1 MIRVTYSN
9 PMHVSLQP
17 SEFPACTFTIFLIK
31 HVLVNFTFEKY
42 YDVRTPDVSV
52 FFYFIFYYYYFFF
65 LEKAGLFYLA
75 PPYGFTWS
83 TMQFIVL
90 LLLIKHLKVTTIID
104 APRILLS
111 CKQPYISSDS
121 TW

>member
-52 FFYFIFYYYYFFF
+52 FFYFIF
-65 LEKAGLFYLA
+65 
-75 PPYGFTWS
+75 
-83 TMQFIVL
+83 L
-90 LLLIKHLKVTTIID
+90 LLLLLFFRKS
-104 APRILLS
+104 RSILLGATIWLHMINHAIHS
-111 CKQPYISSDS
+111 AVIINNNI
-121 TW
+121 

>member
-52 FFYFIFYYYYFFF
+52 FIFLFFI
-65 LEKAGLFYLA
+65 
-75 PPYGFTWS
+75 
-83 TMQFIVL
+83 
-90 LLLIKHLKVTTIID
+90 II
-104 APRILLS
+104 I
-111 CKQPYISSDS
+111 IIF
-121 TW
+121 